1 MRRWMAPE
9 EMRARGP
16 APGWMLLVLLAL
28 VSAWRVRPPPPG
40 ATEHADPPP
49 QTLGSAAPPLAAAG
63 SAAPPLNA
71 KDPAGLPLAAASS
84 TASPP
89 RTTNDTASPRGAEVL
104 EPPPTLRGVWSPST
118 PNEHGEFGRLV
129 DASGVGWRL
138 VLPLGIARAG
148 EELEVLPVERP
159 FRPARGDEPAPRTPG
174 SLDSLNLWRVSADE
188 VRRIAP
194 APRSLANA
202 SSLQALR
209 RASIARCDRFG
220 PDAGAFARALLF
232 GDETRISNQVGDLF
246 NRTGVRHIL
255 AVSGMHVALLAGFF
269 ALLLGA
275 PTRTRART
283 LGALVIVLVIAVYSV
298 LSGAQA
304 PIRRAAL
311 TVALA
316 VVALV
321 IARRRHAASWRRT
334 DPVSLLAAAL
344 CVELVAAPRSL
355 FSISLQLSYA
365 ATAGLILGAGPLGR
379 WVGARRRAAAR
390 ALASTLRGG
399 GLARLF
405 ERAADELILGGA
417 RLRATSF
424 LRGASAWTARAFD
437 TACGASIAA
446 TLATAPL
453 CWLAIGEISP
463 IGLLATPWVG
473 PVIAWLL
480 GYGLAAVYLPLPVAG
495 FALPYEWLIATLEGF
510 DLAPASPLPLPP
522 RPSALLFAVAV
533 GLAMWAQR
541 RRPRLADHGRRVAC
555 AAAGIALLPWGA
567 APEGLE
573 VRALDAGHGTAVL
586 LRTPSN
592 RVWVFDAGTKD
603 RFALERAALGP
614 QLAAWEPDSV
624 GVIVSHADR
633 DHMSALDWLGER
645 WPVHTW
651 IGAPPAEGA
660 PELGARSGWGARSTA
675 QHWRPPANS
684 VEVVDAGGEL
694 RLHVLAGARLSRA
707 SANECSLAVVA
718 EGLGHRIVFTGD
730 AVREGIDA
738 WLASGALAGR
748 ASLLLWPHHGDPGER
763 ASELLAA
770 CSPQRVWISGARPG
784 GIERELVRAAIP
796 WDATYRSGPLSLR
809 LRGADP

>member
-1 MRRWMAPE
+1 MRRWMAPDE
-9 EMRARGP
+9 WRERGP

-40 ATEHADPPP
+40 ATTHADSPS
-49 QTLGSAAPPLAAAG
+49 QAGEGLAPT
-63 SAAPPLNA
+63 S
-71 KDPAGLPLAAASS
+71 
-84 TASPP
+84 
-89 RTTNDTASPRGAEVL
+89 
-104 EPPPTLRGVWSPST
+104 TLRGVWSPST
-118 PNEHGEFGRLV
+118 PSEHGEFGRLV
-129 DASGVGWRL
+129 DANGVGWRV

-159 FRPARGDEPAPRTPG
+159 FRPARGGEPAPRAPG
-174 SLDSLNLWRVSADE
+174 SLDSLNLWRVGADE
-188 VRRIAP
+188 VRRLAP
-194 APRSLANA
+194 APRSLASA
-202 SSLQALR
+202 ECLQDLR
-209 RASIARCDRFG
+209 RFSIARCDRFG
-220 PDAGAFARALLF
+220 VEAGAFARALLF
-232 GDETRISNQVGDLF
+232 GDETRISNRVGDLF
-246 NRTGVRHIL
+246 TRTGVRHIL
-255 AVSGMHVALLAGFF
+255 AVSGMHVALLASFF
-269 ALLLGA
+269 ALVLGA

-283 LGALVIVLVIAVYSV
+283 LGALLVVLVIALYSV

-316 VVALV
+316 VAALV
-321 IARRRHAASWRRT
+321 LARRGHAASWRRT

-355 FSISLQLSYA
+355 FSVSLQLSYA

-379 WVGARRRAAAR
+379 WVGAKRRSAAR
-390 ALASTLRGG
+390 ALASAVRGP
-399 GLARLF
+399 GLARSF
-405 ERAADELILGGA
+405 ERAADEWILGGA
-417 RLRATSF
+417 RLRATGF
-424 LRGASAWTARAFD
+424 LRGMSAWTARSFD

-453 CWLAIGEISP
+453 CWIALGEISP
-463 IGLLATPWVG
+463 IGVLATPWVG
-473 PVIAWLL
+473 PSIAWLL
-480 GYGLAAVYLPLPVAG
+480 GYGLMAVYLPLPIAG
-495 FALPYEWLIATLEGF
+495 FTLPYEWLIATLEGF

-522 RPSALLFAVAV
+522 RPSALLFAVAA

-541 RRPRLADHGRRVAC
+541 RRPRLAGLGRRVAC
-555 AAAGIALLPWGA
+555 AAAGLALLPWGA

-614 QLAAWEPDSV
+614 QLAAWDPESV

-651 IGAPPAEGA
+651 IGAPPLEGA
-660 PELGARSGWGARSTA
+660 AEVAAKGAAGGARRRA
-675 QHWRPPANS
+675 QHWRPPTGS
-684 VEVVDAGGEL
+684 VEAVDAGGEL
-694 RLHVLAGARLSRA
+694 RIQVLTGARRSRA
-707 SANECSLAVVA
+707 SANECSLAVVI

-748 ASLLLWPHHGDPGER
+748 ASLLLWPHHGDPGQR

-770 CSPQRVWISGARPG
+770 CSPQRVWLSGARPG
-784 GIERELVRAAIP
+784 GVERELDRAAIP
-796 WDATYRSGPLSLR
+796 WDATYRSGPLKLV
-809 LRGADP
+809 LRGAEP